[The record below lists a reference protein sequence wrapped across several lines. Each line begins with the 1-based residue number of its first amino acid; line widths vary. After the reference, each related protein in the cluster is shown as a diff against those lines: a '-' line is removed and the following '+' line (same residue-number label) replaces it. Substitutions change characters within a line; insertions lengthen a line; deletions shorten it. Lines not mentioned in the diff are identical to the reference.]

1 MATISKLFK
10 CPCCGKETLLGE
22 RNWEVC
28 SNCGWEDDAIQ
39 FENPDFAGGANFF
52 SLNEY
57 RKLYLDGKDVQK
69 LEAEKNR
76 PSQIND
82 L

>member
-1 MATISKLFK
+1 MTTISKLFK
-10 CPCCGKETLLGE
+10 CPCCGKETLSEE

-39 FENPDFAGGANFF
+39 LENPDFAGGANLF

-57 RKLYLDGKDVQK
+57 RKLYLEGKDVQK
-69 LEAEKNR
+69 LEAEKKL
-76 PSQIND
+76 SD
-82 L
+82 SDK